1 MNYQHQ
7 FHAGNFADI
16 FKHCILIL
24 CLEELQKNHNELLII
39 DLHAGLGKYN
49 ILDNKTLKTQEYQ
62 QGLQKILKAPD
73 FFEILPTKFL
83 QILARINVCE
93 IVDLPSKIKFYSG
106 SPIIIKNFLR
116 SQDLAIF
123 CENQENIF
131 YQLKRNFAGNKKV
144 LCLKQDGFA
153 IFKNL
158 QFTKQSPSLILID
171 PSFEKNHQ
179 KISND
184 YDLILSTLQD
194 IKKHCPLTTN
204 LIWFP
209 IIKGQEKILENF
221 YQKINHLDFNHLG
234 FKKIDKIIID
244 IGKNNLNN
252 HKMTSC
258 GIIAINMPT
267 AVYQKIN
274 FYFPKILAI
283 LKNHSSGSFKITKML
298 E

>member
-24 CLEELQKNHNELLII
+24 CLEELQKNNNELLVI
-39 DLHAGLGKYN
+39 DLNAGLGKYN
-49 ILDNKTLKTQEYQ
+49 IFDNKTLKTQEYQ
-62 QGLQKILKAPD
+62 KGLQKILNCSN
-73 FFEILPTKFL
+73 FYEILPTKFL
-83 QILARINVCE
+83 QILSRINVCE

-106 SPIIIKNFLR
+106 SPTIIKNFLR

-131 YQLKRNFAGNKKV
+131 YQLKRNFTGNKKV
-144 LCLKQDGFA
+144 LCLKQDGFS

-158 QFTKQSPSLILID
+158 QFSKQSPSLILID

-194 IKKHCPLTTN
+194 IKKNSPLTTN
-204 LIWFP
+204 LMWYP

-221 YQKINHLDFNHLG
+221 YQKINRLG
-234 FKKIDKIIID
+234 FKKIDKIIVD

-258 GIIAINMPT
+258 GIIAINMPS
-267 AVYQKIN
+267 AVYQKIY

-283 LKNHSSGSFKITKML
+283 LKNHSSGNFKITKMP

>member
-1 MNYQHQ
+1 MNYNHQ

-16 FKHCILIL
+16 FKHTALIL
-24 CLEELQKNHNELLII
+24 HLEELQKESKDFLII
-39 DLHAGLGKYN
+39 DTHAGIGKYN
-49 ILDNKTLKTQEYQ
+49 IFEEASIKSREYQ
-62 QGLQKILKAPD
+62 EGLQKILNYPN
-73 FFEILPTKFL
+73 FSEILPIKFL

-93 IVDLPSKIKFYSG
+93 IIDLPNKISLYSG
-106 SPIIIKNFLR
+106 SPTIIKNFLR
-116 SQDLAIF
+116 PQDLAIF
-123 CENQENIF
+123 CEKQPDVF

-144 LCLKQDGFA
+144 LCLNQNGFS

-158 QFTKQSPSLILID
+158 QFSNQSSSLILID

-184 YDLILSTLQD
+184 YDLIVSTLQD
-194 IKKHCPLTTN
+194 IQKNCPLTTN
-204 LIWFP
+204 LIWYP

-221 YQKINHLDFNHLG
+221 YQKINRLG
-234 FKKIDKIIID
+234 FKKIDKIIVD

-258 GIIAINMPT
+258 GIIAINMPS

-283 LKNHSSGSFKITKML
+283 LKNQSAGNFKITKML